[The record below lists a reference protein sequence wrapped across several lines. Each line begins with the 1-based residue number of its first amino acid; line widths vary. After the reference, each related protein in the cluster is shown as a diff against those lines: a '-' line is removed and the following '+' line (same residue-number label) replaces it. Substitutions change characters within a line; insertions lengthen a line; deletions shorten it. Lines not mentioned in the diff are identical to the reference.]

1 MAFALLRYSVLVTVK
16 VPESHSMYH
25 IHSSYI
31 VNGFPRQTH
40 RLIVLSRVSGLAG
53 PLMYLFPNCTAL
65 PRGQPADERLG
76 GTIDITAVCSEARLN
91 PAANV
96 RYKRRGKWWGNIETA
111 KQSLWT
117 FGLEQFFSIVAARY
131 SPLPGQASDSCVI
144 FSLPT
149 SAGLEDVLTTADI
162 SPHVA
167 VKVTFVVRCRLLH
180 RASRKYV
187 GFTRHW
193 NYRYTCVYVD
203 YICRFNT
210 FDS

>member
-1 MAFALLRYSVLVTVK
+1 MAFALLCYSVLVTVK

-25 IHSSYI
+25 ILSSYI
-31 VNGFPRQTH
+31 VDGFPRQTH
-40 RLIVLSRVSGLAG
+40 RLMVLSRVSGLAG

-117 FGLEQFFSIVAARY
+117 FGPEQFFSFFFFQ
-131 SPLPGQASDSCVI
+131 S
-144 FSLPT
+144 SLL
-149 SAGLEDVLTTADI
+149 AILLFR
-162 SPHVA
+162 
-167 VKVTFVVRCRLLH
+167 VKRP
-180 RASRKYV
+180 
-187 GFTRHW
+187 
-193 NYRYTCVYVD
+193 TCVLCFHYRPLLVWRM
-203 YICRFNT
+203 Y
-210 FDS
+210 

>member
-1 MAFALLRYSVLVTVK
+1 MAFALLCYSVLVTVK

-25 IHSSYI
+25 ILSSYI
-31 VNGFPRQTH
+31 VDGFPRQTH
-40 RLIVLSRVSGLAG
+40 RLMVLSRVSGLAG

-96 RYKRRGKWWGNIETA
+96 RYKRRGKWLGNIETA

-117 FGLEQFFSIVAARY
+117 FGPEQFFFFFSIVAARY
-131 SPLPGQASDSCVI
+131 SPLPGQASDLCVM

-187 GFTRHW
+187 CFIRH
-193 NYRYTCVYVD
+193 
-203 YICRFNT
+203 
-210 FDS
+210 